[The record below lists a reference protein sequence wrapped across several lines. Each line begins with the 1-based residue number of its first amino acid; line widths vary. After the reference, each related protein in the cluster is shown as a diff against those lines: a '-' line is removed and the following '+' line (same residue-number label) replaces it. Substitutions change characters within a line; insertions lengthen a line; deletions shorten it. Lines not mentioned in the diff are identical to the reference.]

1 MTTVSDNYPN
11 QSLSDQDLKDVLAS
25 RYVAEGPKNLP
36 KEQHPGAAEQPVQ
49 EQSTSKFHTEI
60 VTLPSQ
66 GLLYEEGNPLRSGTV
81 EMKYMTAKE
90 EDILTSQNL
99 IKSGVVIDKLLQSL
113 IVSKIRYDDLLVGDK
128 NAILVAARIL
138 AYGKDYEVE
147 VSCPKCGE
155 KSSHVIDLSSF
166 DDKPALEGSHTPN
179 KNEFWFEL
187 PASKRKISFKAL
199 TSADEKAIEAEM
211 KGLRKLAKISGID
224 PEMTTRLKYIIT
236 SVDGDADLKVIR
248 NFVET
253 ELLSRD
259 SLALRKYIQEVTPEL
274 KMEFLFDCPSCGH
287 EEMMAMPLTVSFFWP
302 RA

>member
-1 MTTVSDNYPN
+1 MTKVSDIYPN
-11 QSLSDQDLKDVLAS
+11 QGLNDQDLKDIIAA
-25 RYVAEGPKNLP
+25 RYAAEGPKADI
-36 KEQHPGAAEQPVQ
+36 KEQHPGIVESNQD
-49 EQSTSKFHTEI
+49 QSTSKFHTEV

-66 GLLYEEGNPLRSGTV
+66 GLLYEEGNPLRAGTV
-81 EMKYMTAKE
+81 DMKYMTAKE

-113 IVSKIRYDDLLVGDK
+113 IVSKIRYEDLLVGDK
-128 NAILVAARIL
+128 NAILVAARVL

-147 VSCPKCGE
+147 ITCPKCGE
-155 KSSHVIDLSSF
+155 KSNHIIDLTTF
-166 DDKPALEGSHTPN
+166 EEKPALEGSYTPN

-199 TSADEKAIEAEM
+199 TSADEKAIENELKA
-211 KGLRKLAKISGID
+211 LRKMAKISGID

-236 SVDGDADLKVIR
+236 SVDGDTDIKNIR
-248 NFVET
+248 KFVDT
-253 ELLSRD
+253 DLLSRD
-259 SLALRKYIQEVTPEL
+259 SLALRKYIQTVTPEI

-287 EEMMAMPLTVSFFWP
+287 EEIMAMPLTVSFFWP

>member
-1 MTTVSDNYPN
+1 MTTVSDKYPN
-11 QSLSDQDLKDVLAS
+11 QSLSDQDFKEVLAAK
-25 RYVAEGPKNLP
+25 YAAEGARPMT
-36 KEQHPGAAEQPVQ
+36 Q
-49 EQSTSKFHTEI
+49 ENPEPTTTKFHTEI
-60 VTLPSQ
+60 VTLPSK

-128 NAILVAARIL
+128 NAILIAARIL

-155 KSSHVIDLSSF
+155 KSSHTIDLSTF
-166 DDKPALEGSHTPN
+166 EDKPAKEGAYTEG
-179 KNEFWFEL
+179 KNEFKFEL
-187 PASKRKISFKAL
+187 PASKREITFKAL
-199 TSADEKAIEAEM
+199 TSADEKAIETEL
-211 KGLRKLAKISGID
+211 KGLKKLAKISGID

-236 SVDGDADLKVIR
+236 SVDGSDDLKVIR
-248 NFVET
+248 KFVDT

-274 KMEFLFDCPSCGH
+274 KMDFLFECPSCGH
-287 EEMMAMPLTVSFFWP
+287 DEIMAMPLTVSFFWP